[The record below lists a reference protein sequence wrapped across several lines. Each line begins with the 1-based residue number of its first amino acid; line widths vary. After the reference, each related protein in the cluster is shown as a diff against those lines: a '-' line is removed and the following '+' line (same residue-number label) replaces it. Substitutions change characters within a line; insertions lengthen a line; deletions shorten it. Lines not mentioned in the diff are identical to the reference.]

1 MVRPVRPKSILEF
14 YVGCLGETRSG
25 TQGGM
30 LGCGW
35 VFLASK
41 TPGVEE
47 VFEEVLRAEKPDA
60 EELEVVLWQSFF
72 FLGGGGDG
80 QGMESDIRRFGSKE
94 TLTQFF
100 GGFTQ
105 FTHHSAQD

>member
-30 LGCGW
+30 LGW
-35 VFLASK
+35 K

-47 VFEEVLRAEKPDA
+47 VFEEVLKAEKPNA
-60 EELEVVLWQSFF
+60 EELEVVL
-72 FLGGGGDG
+72 
-80 QGMESDIRRFGSKE
+80 
-94 TLTQFF
+94 
-100 GGFTQ
+100 
-105 FTHHSAQD
+105 